1 ARSFHERRNRV
12 GAADHHLLSKLVG
25 CPCEAY
31 PRLKIL
37 LVRLIQRSAGAV
49 LPGQLQH
56 PAEGAEVGL
65 PIFHLDQRRMVFPT
79 QAEIQRQGV
88 IDTPVILEIEAVNGL
103 AMTPRARAQATTEAV
118 RKPQHEIRL
127 TPRP

>member
-1 ARSFHERRNRV
+1 
-12 GAADHHLLSKLVG
+12 
-25 CPCEAY
+25 
-31 PRLKIL
+31 
-37 LVRLIQRSAGAV
+37 
-49 LPGQLQH
+49 
-56 PAEGAEVGL
+56 
-65 PIFHLDQRRMVFPT
+65 MVFPT
-79 QAEIQRQGV
+79 QADIQRQGV